1 MVFYIVLV
9 ILIVFTFGIVAFLIY
24 ERQVTIKEIKNG
36 EVDSQII
43 YEDHEEKMKEVNK
56 KHKIL
61 KKSLNI
67 GLDILI
73 GLLGILFLLG
83 LVDKIMNNS
92 ALPIK
97 TVVIATG
104 SMSTKNEEN
113 EYLFENKLDNQIQVN
128 DLIFLEKVN
137 SLDEIKLY
145 DIICYRND
153 NGQKIV
159 HRVVEINDEYLLTQ
173 GDANNVNDGIEID
186 LDRIVGKYNG
196 MKVPGIGAVTFFLTS
211 DYGISTIASIL
222 LISIAYTFVKTSID
236 KEINKRLI
244 YLASEVGTN
253 QNYILLSTSGSL
265 IVNEGIYT
273 YKENEEKEKK
283 TIETTLKIDNE
294 TKILKKEKS
303 KWRKN

>member
-9 ILIVFTFGIVAFLIY
+9 ILIVFTLGIAAFLIY

-43 YEDHEEKMKEVNK
+43 YEDHEEKIKAANK

-113 EYLFENKLDNQIQVN
+113 EYLFENELDNQIQVN

-137 SLDEIKLY
+137 SLEDIKLY
-145 DIICYRND
+145 DIICYWNNSGER
-153 NGQKIV
+153 IV
-159 HRVVEINDEYLLTQ
+159 HRVVEKNDEYLTTR
-173 GDANNVNDGIEID
+173 GDANNVNDDIEIT

-196 MKVPGIGAVTFFLTS
+196 MKVPGIGAITFFLTS

-222 LISIAYTFVKTSID
+222 VISITYSFVKASLD

-253 QNYILLSTSGSL
+253 KNYTLLSTSGTL
-265 IVNEGIYT
+265 VVNGDTYT
-273 YKENEEKEKK
+273 YEETEEKNKIK
-283 TIETTLKIDNE
+283 QETTLKIDNE
-294 TKILKKEKS
+294 TKILKKEQS
-303 KWRKN
+303 KWRKS

>member
-9 ILIVFTFGIVAFLIY
+9 ILIVFTLGIAAFLIY

-43 YEDHEEKMKEVNK
+43 YEDHEEKIKAANK

-113 EYLFENKLDNQIQVN
+113 EYLFENELDNQIQVN

-137 SLDEIKLY
+137 SLEDIKLY
-145 DIICYRND
+145 DIICYWNNSGER
-153 NGQKIV
+153 IV
-159 HRVVEINDEYLLTQ
+159 HRVVEKNDEYLTTR
-173 GDANNVNDGIEID
+173 GDANNVNDDIEIT

-222 LISIAYTFVKTSID
+222 VISITYSFLKASLD

-253 QNYILLSTSGSL
+253 KNYTLLSTSGTLTVSGD
-265 IVNEGIYT
+265 VYT
-273 YKENEEKEKK
+273 YEETEEKNKK
-283 TIETTLKIDNE
+283 QIETTLKIDNE
-294 TKILKKEKS
+294 TKILKKEQS
-303 KWRKN
+303 KWRKS

>member
-9 ILIVFTFGIVAFLIY
+9 ILIVFTLGIVAFLIY

-43 YEDHEEKMKEVNK
+43 YEDHEEKIKAVNK

-137 SLDEIKLY
+137 SLEDIKLY
-145 DIICYRND
+145 DIICYWNNSGER
-153 NGQKIV
+153 IV
-159 HRVVEINDEYLLTQ
+159 HRVVEKNDEYLTTR
-173 GDANNVNDGIEID
+173 GDANNVNDDIEIT
-186 LDRIVGKYNG
+186 LDRIVGKYNEG
-196 MKVPGIGAVTFFLTS
+196 KIPGVGAVTFFLTS

-222 LISIAYTFVKTSID
+222 VISIIYSFVKSSID

-244 YLASEVGTN
+244 YLSSVIGISST
-253 QNYILLSTSGSL
+253 YKICSTSGTL
-265 IVNEGIYT
+265 EVNNDNYI
-273 YKENEEKEKK
+273 YKETDEKTKK
-283 TIETTLKIDNE
+283 KIDTTLIINNE
-294 TKILKKEKS
+294 TKILQKEKE
-303 KWRKN
+303 K

>member
-9 ILIVFTFGIVAFLIY
+9 ILIVFTLGIVAFLIY
-24 ERQVTIKEIKNG
+24 EREVTVKEIKNG

-43 YEDHEEKMKEVNK
+43 YEDHEEKLKEVNK

-104 SMSTKNEEN
+104 SMSSKNEEN
-113 EYLFENKLDNQIQVN
+113 DYLFENKLDNQIQVN

-137 SLDEIKLY
+137 SLEEIKLY

-153 NGQKIV
+153 NGEQIV
-159 HRVVEINDEYLLTQ
+159 HRVVEVNDEYLLTR

-186 LDRIVGKYNG
+186 LERIVGKYNG
-196 MKVPGIGAVTFFLTS
+196 MKVPGIGAITFFLTS

-222 LISIAYTFVKTSID
+222 VISITYSFVKSSID

-244 YLASEVGTN
+244 YLASEVGAN
-253 QNYILLSTSGSL
+253 SNYTLLSTSGTL
-265 IVNEGIYT
+265 IVSDGT
-273 YKENEEKEKK
+273 YAYEETEEKNKIKK
-283 TIETTLKIDNE
+283 ETTLKIDNE
-294 TKILKKEKS
+294 TKILKKEQS
-303 KWRKN
+303 K

>member
-9 ILIVFTFGIVAFLIY
+9 ILIVFTLGIAAFLIY

-43 YEDHEEKMKEVNK
+43 YEDHEEKIKAANK

-113 EYLFENKLDNQIQVN
+113 EYLFENELDNQIQVN

-137 SLDEIKLY
+137 SLEDIKLY
-145 DIICYRND
+145 DIICYWNNSGER
-153 NGQKIV
+153 IV
-159 HRVVEINDEYLLTQ
+159 HRVVEKNDEYLTTR
-173 GDANNVNDGIEID
+173 GDANNVNDDIEIT

-196 MKVPGIGAVTFFLTS
+196 MKVPGIGAITFFLTS

-222 LISIAYTFVKTSID
+222 VISITYSFVKASLD

-253 QNYILLSTSGSL
+253 KNYTLLSTSGTL
-265 IVNEGIYT
+265 VVNGDTYT
-273 YKENEEKEKK
+273 YEETEEKNKIK
-283 TIETTLKIDNE
+283 QETTLKIDNE
-294 TKILKKEKS
+294 TKILKKEQS
-303 KWRKN
+303 K

>member
-9 ILIVFTFGIVAFLIY
+9 ILIVFTLGIAAFLIY

-43 YEDHEEKMKEVNK
+43 YEDHEEKIKAANK

-113 EYLFENKLDNQIQVN
+113 EYLFENELDNQIQVN

-137 SLDEIKLY
+137 SLEDIKLY
-145 DIICYRND
+145 DIICYWNNSGER
-153 NGQKIV
+153 IV
-159 HRVVEINDEYLLTQ
+159 HRVVEKNDEYLTTR
-173 GDANNVNDGIEID
+173 GDANNVNDDIEIT

-222 LISIAYTFVKTSID
+222 VISITYSFLKASLD

-253 QNYILLSTSGSL
+253 KNYTLLSTSGTLTVSGD
-265 IVNEGIYT
+265 VYT
-273 YKENEEKEKK
+273 YEETEEKNKK
-283 TIETTLKIDNE
+283 QIETTLKIDNE
-294 TKILKKEKS
+294 TKILKKEQS
-303 KWRKN
+303 K